1 MAKKN
6 LLDVEPGGV
15 LKALA
20 ASNKPALK
28 KVEKNHI
35 RLIMLDPNSTPVDE
49 NGNPTEDTTLR
60 KSLLNVLNGGKGNSI
75 QRLAFET
82 DPTEPSEAA
91 TGIYVRK
98 LRLLPDDILKRIAI
112 QDNLVAA
119 IIIAR
124 AHHIATFGRKQPDRF
139 STGFKIVPLDGLL
152 DKMSPEQKKKF
163 EEDVD
168 KAERLLTTC
177 GHTEHFDTR
186 QRHMTFSQQLSML
199 CRNALTVGRIAV
211 EVIWVIDPQTNKKK
225 FHAFRPVD
233 AGTIYQCINDGSQAE
248 DVRREARK
256 LLEEV
261 RRKQFKKEPQVPEH
275 FDWVQVVHGKPIQ
288 VFTDTELM
296 CKNFYPVTDIE
307 LDGYPVTP
315 LDTVMNA
322 VTTHL
327 NIEEHNKLYFQSGR
341 AARGMILIQSDDVDE
356 GVVQNIKQE
365 FQASINSVQNA
376 WRMPV
381 FGLGKED
388 QITWT
393 PIDSGTRDMEFQYLS
408 DSNARTILSAF
419 QMSPEELPGYAHLSR
434 GTNSQALSESNNEY
448 KVEAARDVGI
458 RPLLSG
464 FEDFI
469 NARIFPL
476 IAPELA
482 KICTVKLLG
491 LDAETAEKE
500 SVRIQQDMGLHMN
513 YDEVLA
519 QVEKKPV
526 GLEWGGQFP
535 LNPAVQQVLL
545 NYLTFGQILE
555 RFFGVKDASKDP
567 QHQWYQN
574 PAWMQW
580 QQMQMQQQQAQ
591 QQQEAQAQ
599 QAQQPQP
606 GDQDGDVSK
615 GLDQAIKTLSKGE
628 ASNLPPS
635 RRKLYAQQQKV
646 VKDTMREWDEQ
657 QKAAIAEIVATAE
670 KYGPKK

>member
-6 LLDVEPGGV
+6 VETSS
-15 LKALA
+15 K
-20 ASNKPALK
+20 
-28 KVEKNHI
+28 I

-49 NGNPTEDTTLR
+49 EGNPMEDVTLR
-60 KSLLNVLNGGKGNSI
+60 KSLLNVLNGGKKNSI

-124 AHHIATFGRKQPDRF
+124 SNHLKTFGRKQPDRF
-139 STGFKIVPLDGLL
+139 STGFKIVPMDGLL

-177 GHTEHFDTR
+177 GHTEEFDTR
-186 QRHMTFSQQLSML
+186 QRHVTLSQYLSMS
-199 CRNALTVGRIAV
+199 CRNALTVGRIAT
-211 EVIWVIDPQTNKKK
+211 EVIWVINPETNKKQ

-261 RRKQFKKEPQVPEH
+261 RRKQFKSEPTAPEH

-288 VFTDTELM
+288 VFTDKELM
-296 CKNFYPVTDIE
+296 CRNFYPVTDIE

-448 KVEAARDVGI
+448 KMEASRDVGL
-458 RPLLSG
+458 RPLVSD

-535 LNPAVQQVLL
+535 LNPAFQQVVS
-545 NYLTFGQILE
+545 NYLTFGEILE
-555 RFFGVKDASKDP
+555 RFFGKEGASKDP
-567 QHQWYQN
+567 KLQFYQN
-574 PAWMQW
+574 PVWV
-580 QQMQMQQQQAQ
+580 QMYQLQQQKEQADQQAQAQ
-591 QQQEAQAQ
+591 QQQAA
-599 QAQQPQP
+599 APQP
-606 GDQDGDVSK
+606 GQEDGDVSK
-615 GLDQAIKTLSKGE
+615 GIDQAIKTLAKGE
-628 ASNLPPS
+628 ANNLPPS
-635 RRKLYAQQQKV
+635 RRRLYAQQQKV
-646 VKDTMREWDEQ
+646 VKDTMKEWDEQ
-657 QKAAIAEIVATAE
+657 VKSAVAEIVKEA
-670 KYGPKK
+670 KNYGPKE